1 MLVDTQGGLTH
12 VFTIKTNC
20 ESLKLSW
27 PLLTPQNPQRQWGK
41 MYQLHVQFSSI
52 SPADSGY
59 HLHTMSWSNHDDWFR
74 DLNSLGQQTTL
85 RDRRVTVAVTTRR
98 HLRGMVVKCVSQ
110 LGGLENDAT
119 TRDLIWSN
127 HQTWDLTT
135 WTTNSLDL
143 KPQHEDFAFK
153 PSMAKYGNVNKA
165 WQHKFPILAQE
176 IPLHMDMF
184 HSHIRRSE
192 NEKLAVWGGIR

>member
-1 MLVDTQGGLTH
+1 MAAPNTP
-12 VFTIKTNC
+12 
-20 ESLKLSW
+20 ESPETMRENVSI
-27 PLLTPQNPQRQWGK
+27 TV
-41 MYQLHVQFSSI
+41 HVQFSSI

-59 HLHTMSWSNHDDWFR
+59 HLHTMAWSNHDDWFR

-98 HLRGMVVKCVSQ
+98 HLRGMVVKCVSH

-135 WTTNSLDL
+135 WTTWITWTTNSLDL

-153 PSMAKYGNVNKA
+153 PFMAKYGNVNKT
-165 WQHKFPILAQE
+165 WQHKFPILAQK

-184 HSHIRRSE
+184 YSHVRRSE
-192 NEKLAVWGGIR
+192 NENLAVWGGIR